1 MSKIN
6 IYVNSKNRKS
16 DETPSNFSV
25 IIPDGLLKV
34 DKDEYFTM
42 SVNSFYCYNDFY
54 QCNNNC
60 NSFNIILKNNVG
72 NISGQQLFLLPVGNL
87 NVNDIVNAINSV
99 LQPANVLSCTYD
111 NIKNKITFTR
121 LTPQT
126 PTNNTFYI
134 NTLKVGNF
142 LGFKNDTDIL
152 ISFNGTSST
161 YPININTIT
170 ALSVGI
176 DGDISFNHNNMESN
190 LNNSVYKA
198 SDLIFQTAVN
208 VPKGYLITYQNID
221 GGDSFKYTLGNN
233 DRIKYFILSVYDQ
246 DGNTISDMT
255 DYIIHIQFTIN
266 KKSQQEQLLKTLIA
280 LSRLSGTVRWLWNSR
295 PGNAGL
301 AAQDPAPSRARR
313 R

>member
-25 IIPDGLLKV
+25 IIPDGLLRV
-34 DKDEYFTM
+34 NNDEYFTM
-42 SVNSFYCYNDFY
+42 SINSFYCYNDFY

-60 NSFNIILKNNVG
+60 NRFNIVLKNNVD
-72 NISGQQLFLLPVGNL
+72 NISGSQKFDLLVGNP
-87 NVNDIVNAINSV
+87 NVNDIISYINSV

-121 LTPQT
+121 LIPQT
-126 PTNNTFYI
+126 TTNDTFYI
-134 NTLKVGNF
+134 NTLKAGNF
-142 LGFKNDTDIL
+142 LGFKNDTEIL
-152 ISFNGTSST
+152 ISFSGTTST

-170 ALSVGI
+170 ALSIGI
-176 DGDISFNHNNMESN
+176 DGDISFSHNNMESN

-208 VPKGYLITYQNID
+208 VPKGYLITYQNVD

-266 KKSQQEQLLKTLIA
+266 KKSQQEQLLKSLIDYNKQSY
-280 LSRLSGTVRWLWNSR
+280 LIIGHIFDILNNLYNYFFKIKSNV
-295 PGNAGL
+295 
-301 AAQDPAPSRARR
+301 
-313 R
+313 

>member
-25 IIPDGLLKV
+25 IIPDGLLRV
-34 DKDEYFTM
+34 NNDEYFTM
-42 SVNSFYCYNDFY
+42 SINSFYCYNDFY

-121 LTPQT
+121 LIPQT

-246 DGNTISDMT
+246 DGNTITDMT

-266 KKSQQEQLLKTLIA
+266 KKNQQEQLLKTLIDYNKQSY
-280 LSRLSGTVRWLWNSR
+280 LIIGHIFDILNNMFNYFFKIKSNV
-295 PGNAGL
+295 
-301 AAQDPAPSRARR
+301 
-313 R
+313 

>member
-34 DKDEYFTM
+34 NKDEFFTM
-42 SVNSFYCYNDFY
+42 SVTSFYCYNDFY
-54 QCNNNC
+54 QCNNKC
-60 NSFNIILKNNVG
+60 NSFNVYTKDDLNNITTQQTFNLIIG
-72 NISGQQLFLLPVGNL
+72 NP
-87 NVNDIVNAINSV
+87 NVNDIISYINSI

-121 LTPQT
+121 LIPQT
-126 PTNNTFYI
+126 PTNDTFYI
-134 NTLKVGNF
+134 NTLKAGNF
-142 LGFKNDTDIL
+142 LGFKNDTEIL
-152 ISFNGTSST
+152 ILFDGTTST

-170 ALSVGI
+170 ALSIGI

-198 SDLIFQTAVN
+198 SDLIFQTATN

-246 DGNTISDMT
+246 DGNTITDMT

-266 KKSQQEQLLKTLIA
+266 KKSQQEQLLKTLIDYNKQSY
-280 LSRLSGTVRWLWNSR
+280 LIIGHIFDILNNLYSYFFKIKSNV
-295 PGNAGL
+295 
-301 AAQDPAPSRARR
+301 
-313 R
+313 

>member
-25 IIPDGLLKV
+25 IIPDGLLRV
-34 DKDEYFTM
+34 NNDEYFTM
-42 SVNSFYCYNDFY
+42 SINSFYCYNDFY

-60 NSFNIILKNNVG
+60 NRFNIVLKNNVD
-72 NISGQQLFLLPVGNL
+72 NISGSQKFDLLVGNP
-87 NVNDIVNAINSV
+87 NVNDIISYINSV

-121 LTPQT
+121 LIPQT
-126 PTNNTFYI
+126 TTNDTFYI
-134 NTLKVGNF
+134 NTLKAGNF
-142 LGFKNDTDIL
+142 LGFKNDTEVL
-152 ISFNGTSST
+152 ISFSGTTST

-170 ALSVGI
+170 ALSIGI
-176 DGDISFNHNNMESN
+176 DGDISFSHNNMESN

-208 VPKGYLITYQNID
+208 VPKGYLITYQNVD

-266 KKSQQEQLLKTLIA
+266 KKSQQEQLLKSLIDYNKQSY
-280 LSRLSGTVRWLWNSR
+280 LIIGHIFDIMNNMFNYLFKIKSNV
-295 PGNAGL
+295 
-301 AAQDPAPSRARR
+301 
-313 R
+313 

>member
-25 IIPDGLLKV
+25 IIPDGLLRV
-34 DKDEYFTM
+34 NKDEYFTM

-60 NSFNIILKNNVG
+60 NSFNMYGKNTSGV
-72 NISGQQLFLLPVGNL
+72 ISGQQLFYLPLGNP
-87 NVNDIVNAINSV
+87 NVNDIVSYINLV
-99 LQPANVLSCTYD
+99 LQPVNVLSCSYN
-111 NIKNKITFTR
+111 NIQNKITFTR
-121 LTPQT
+121 LLTQT
-126 PTNNTFYI
+126 TSNDTFYI
-134 NTLKVGNF
+134 NTLKAGNF
-142 LGFKNDTDIL
+142 LGFKNNTEIL
-152 ISFNGTSST
+152 MSFSGTTST
-161 YPININTIT
+161 YPININTIQ

-176 DGDISFNHNNMESN
+176 DGDISFSNNNMESN

-255 DYIIHIQFTIN
+255 DYIIHIQFTVN
-266 KKSQQEQLLKTLIA
+266 KKNQQEILLKSLIDYNKQSY
-280 LSRLSGTVRWLWNSR
+280 LIIGHIFDILNNFYNYFSK
-295 PGNAGL
+295 
-301 AAQDPAPSRARR
+301 
-313 R
+313 

>member
-25 IIPDGLLKV
+25 IIPDGLLRV
-34 DKDEYFTM
+34 NNDEYFTM
-42 SVNSFYCYNDFY
+42 SINSFYCYNDFY

-60 NSFNIILKNNVG
+60 NRFNIVLKNNVD
-72 NISGQQLFLLPVGNL
+72 NISGSQKFDLLVGNP
-87 NVNDIVNAINSV
+87 NVNDIISYINSV

-121 LTPQT
+121 LIPQT
-126 PTNNTFYI
+126 TTNDTFYI
-134 NTLKVGNF
+134 NTLKAGNF
-142 LGFKNDTDIL
+142 LGFKNDTEIL
-152 ISFNGTSST
+152 ISFSGTTST

-170 ALSVGI
+170 ALSIGI
-176 DGDISFNHNNMESN
+176 DGDISFSHNNMESN

-246 DGNTISDMT
+246 DGNTITDMT

-266 KKSQQEQLLKTLIA
+266 KKSQQEQLLKTLIDYNKQSY
-280 LSRLSGTVRWLWNSR
+280 LIIGHIFDILNNMYNYFLKKLNS
-295 PGNAGL
+295 NT
-301 AAQDPAPSRARR
+301 
-313 R
+313 

>member
-25 IIPDGLLKV
+25 IIPDGLLKF

-60 NSFNIILKNNVG
+60 NSFNIILKNNVD

-142 LGFKNDTDIL
+142 LGFKNDTEIL

-266 KKSQQEQLLKTLIA
+266 KKSQQEQLLKTLIDYNKQSY
-280 LSRLSGTVRWLWNSR
+280 LIIGHIFDILNNLYNYFFKIKSNV
-295 PGNAGL
+295 
-301 AAQDPAPSRARR
+301 
-313 R
+313 

>member
-25 IIPDGLLKV
+25 IIPDGLIKV
-34 DKDEYFTM
+34 NNDEYFTL

-54 QCNNNC
+54 QCNTTC
-60 NSFNIILKNNVG
+60 NKFLIILKNIDGETSTSLKLDLPIGNPNVM
-72 NISGQQLFLLPVGNL
+72 
-87 NVNDIVNAINSV
+87 DILKYINSV
-99 LQPANVLSCTYD
+99 LKNGNVLSCDYN
-111 NIKNKITFTR
+111 NINNKFIFTR
-121 LTPQT
+121 LIERTSEAYDL
-126 PTNNTFYI
+126 YI
-134 NTLKVGNF
+134 NPLNAGRF
-142 LGFKNDTDIL
+142 FGFKNDTEVF
-152 ISFNGTSST
+152 ISFDTTTST
-161 YPININTIT
+161 YPLNINSIT
-170 ALSVGI
+170 ALSIGI
-176 DGDISFNHNNMESN
+176 DGDISFSNNNMESN

-208 VPKGYLITYQNID
+208 VPRGYLITYQNID

-266 KKSQQEQLLKTLIA
+266 KKSQQEQLLKTLIDYNKQSY
-280 LSRLSGTVRWLWNSR
+280 LIIGHIFDIMNNMFNYLFKIKSNV
-295 PGNAGL
+295 
-301 AAQDPAPSRARR
+301 
-313 R
+313 

>member
-16 DETPSNFSV
+16 DETPSNYSV

-34 DKDEYFTM
+34 NKDEYFTM

-60 NSFNIILKNNVG
+60 NSFNIYGKNTSGV
-72 NISGQQLFLLPVGNL
+72 ITGQQQFLLPVGNP
-87 NVNDIVNAINSV
+87 NVIDIVSHMNSI
-99 LQPANVLSCTYD
+99 LQPANVLSCSYN
-111 NIKNKITFTR
+111 NIQNKITFTR

-126 PTNNTFYI
+126 PTNDTFYI
-134 NTLKVGNF
+134 NTFKAGNF
-142 LGFKNDTDIL
+142 LGFKNDTEVL
-152 ISFNGTSST
+152 ISFSGTTST
-161 YPININTIT
+161 NPININSIT
-170 ALSVGI
+170 ALSIGI

-246 DGNTISDMT
+246 DGKTISDMT
-255 DYIIHIQFTIN
+255 DYMIQIQFTIN
-266 KKSQQEQLLKTLIA
+266 KKNQQEQLLKTLIDYNKQSY
-280 LSRLSGTVRWLWNSR
+280 LIIGHIFDIMNNMFNYLFKIKSNV
-295 PGNAGL
+295 
-301 AAQDPAPSRARR
+301 
-313 R
+313 

>member
-25 IIPDGLLKV
+25 IIPDGLLRV
-34 DKDEYFTM
+34 NNDEYFTM
-42 SVNSFYCYNDFY
+42 SINSFYCYNDFY

-60 NSFNIILKNNVG
+60 NSFNIILKNNVD
-72 NISGQQLFLLPVGNL
+72 NISGSQTFDLLVGNP
-87 NVNDIVNAINSV
+87 NVNDIISYINSV

-121 LTPQT
+121 LIPQT
-126 PTNNTFYI
+126 TTNDTFYI
-134 NTLKVGNF
+134 NTLKAGNF
-142 LGFKNDTDIL
+142 LGFKNDTEIL
-152 ISFNGTSST
+152 ISFSGTTST

-170 ALSVGI
+170 ALSIGI
-176 DGDISFNHNNMESN
+176 DGDISFSHNNMESN

-208 VPKGYLITYQNID
+208 VPKGYLITYQNVD

-233 DRIKYFILSVYDQ
+233 DRIKYFILSAYDQ

-266 KKSQQEQLLKTLIA
+266 KKSQQEQLLKSLIDYNKQSY
-280 LSRLSGTVRWLWNSR
+280 LIIGHIFDILNNLYNYFFKIKSNV
-295 PGNAGL
+295 
-301 AAQDPAPSRARR
+301 
-313 R
+313 